1 MPKVFAH
8 SLILFFSVL
17 MTFLW
22 VTTPSLSQYDLQAS
36 AVLFLVF
43 MGMRNLGGQ
52 EFFKLIES
60 IVSTIIILLIVSST
74 GGVLSPLF
82 FLVYFLLFSVSIVLE
97 PAVPFVLS
105 LLLIPFF
112 ILTSKWDGN
121 WMTLTQLSSLPFITP
136 FAILLGK
143 EYLKVQEDKRTITRL
158 NFDNQKL
165 NREKTQEEK
174 NVMLWLTTILHN
186 HVRTIVE
193 TAENYKGDHD
203 LETIKKA
210 ARRLETLGGKLK
222 EEMEK

>member
-97 PAVPFVLS
+97 PPIPFILS
-105 LLLIPFF
+105 LILIPFF

-121 WMTLTQLSSLPFITP
+121 WLTLTELSSLPFITP
-136 FAILLGK
+136 FAILLGR

>member
-97 PAVPFVLS
+97 PTIPFILS
-105 LLLIPFF
+105 LILIPFF

-121 WMTLTQLSSLPFITP
+121 WLTLTELSSLPFITP

>member
-97 PAVPFVLS
+97 PTIPFILS
-105 LLLIPFF
+105 LILIPFF

-121 WMTLTQLSSLPFITP
+121 WLTLTELSSLPFITP
-136 FAILLGK
+136 FAILLGR